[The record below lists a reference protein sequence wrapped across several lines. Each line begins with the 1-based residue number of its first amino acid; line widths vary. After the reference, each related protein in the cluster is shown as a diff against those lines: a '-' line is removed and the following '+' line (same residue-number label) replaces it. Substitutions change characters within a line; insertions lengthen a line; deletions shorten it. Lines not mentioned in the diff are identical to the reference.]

1 MVTLGA
7 LWLPILLSAVVIF
20 FVSFLVWNVLP
31 WHQKD
36 WLGLPN
42 EEAVRQV
49 FKGTPAGQY
58 HVPHPV
64 SPKQMKDPDFQRKCA
79 EGPIVMMTVRPKGMP
94 SLGKC
99 LAIWFVY
106 LVLLNIVAAY
116 VAGRML
122 PAGTEYLEVFRL
134 VGTVTW
140 LAYGAALVQQ
150 SVWFGQP
157 WRAAF
162 WQQFDALMYGLLT
175 AGVFGWL
182 WPAAAAAS

>member
-7 LWLPILLSAVVIF
+7 LWLPILLSAAVVF

-42 EEAVRQV
+42 EEAVRNV
-49 FKGTPAGQY
+49 MKDMPPGQY
-58 HVPHPV
+58 HVPHCA
-64 SPKQMKDPDFQRKCA
+64 SRKAMKDPDFQRKVA
-79 EGPIVMMTVRPKGMP
+79 EGPMVMLTVMPKGMP
-94 SLGKC
+94 SLAKS
-99 LAIWFVY
+99 LLLWFVC
-106 LVLLNIVAAY
+106 LVLVSLVAAY
-116 VAGRML
+116 VAGRVL
-122 PAGTEYLEVFRL
+122 PAGTDYLEVFRV

-157 WRAAF
+157 WRALL
-162 WQQFDALMYGLLT
+162 WQQFDALIYGLLT

-182 WPAAAAAS
+182 WPAAAS